1 MKFVVDAQLP
11 YGLKLFLKDNG
22 YDAVHTDDMPNRERT
37 SDSEIIK
44 LSALDDRIIITK
56 DKDFLDS
63 YLLFNNPKKLVLI
76 TSGNIKNK
84 EFFFLFK
91 NNFKIVIE
99 LLSKHSL
106 IELNSFEITGK

>member
-1 MKFVVDAQLP
+1 MKFIVDAQLP

-22 YDAVHTDDMPNRERT
+22 YDAIHTDDMPNRERT
-37 SDSEIIK
+37 SDSEIINI
-44 LSALDDRIIITK
+44 AELDNSIIITK

-63 YLLFNNPKKLVLI
+63 YLLFKKPKKLVII

-91 NNFKIVIE
+91 NNFKTVIE